1 MGMKLPGRA
10 DLIAALLD
18 RLGTAHPAP
27 AMFSNDEIIDW
38 PDGALD
44 QLVKDGVAR
53 PTNRADSIVCPGC
66 EWLCHKPVIVR
77 STGAGLRAVIRC
89 DEEPSHGP
97 ISVSLARLTRHE
109 ITAAT
114 IAATVARLLNL
125 SAPKPSISGSIFGLG
140 TINGRN
146 GSRDVLLVA
155 QDCSLLLVVGNQRE
169 PLAKFL
175 IWGMSGFTIDR
186 AMVVRLAN
194 RKDAVRRNSAG
205 QTHVPD
211 RTIQK
216 RNSARTRSRDLALFR
231 RAKEMRDAQNGSWT
245 EIADEIASTQTVG
258 ARGRKGISPARVRRI
273 IAKELQRERKNLRS
287 KR

>member
-1 MGMKLPGRA
+1 MAMKMLGRT

-18 RLGTAHPAP
+18 RLGTAYPAP

-109 ITAAT
+109 ITVAT

-175 IWGMSGFTIDR
+175 RLPDVSSG
-186 AMVVRLAN
+186 
-194 RKDAVRRNSAG
+194 
-205 QTHVPD
+205 
-211 RTIQK
+211 
-216 RNSARTRSRDLALFR
+216 
-231 RAKEMRDAQNGSWT
+231 
-245 EIADEIASTQTVG
+245 
-258 ARGRKGISPARVRRI
+258 
-273 IAKELQRERKNLRS
+273 
-287 KR
+287 